1 MIIKSYETN
10 KLDINKYNFILLHG
24 DNEGAKKEL
33 ILSTI
38 SANKDKKVI
47 NYEEKQILENT
58 DEFFNEILS
67 KSLFDEAK
75 ILVIKRPLIKF
86 FQ

>member
-47 NYEEKQILENT
+47 NYEEKQILENGRST
-58 DEFFNEILS
+58 PGEKQKNELPMDGSQWQQIN
-67 KSLFDEAK
+67 A
-75 ILVIKRPLIKF
+75 ITGT
-86 FQ
+86 

>member
-47 NYEEKQILENT
+47 NYEENTENT
-58 DEFFNEILS
+58 DDFFNEILS
-67 KSLFDEAK
+67 KSFFDEAK
-75 ILVIKRPLIKF
+75 